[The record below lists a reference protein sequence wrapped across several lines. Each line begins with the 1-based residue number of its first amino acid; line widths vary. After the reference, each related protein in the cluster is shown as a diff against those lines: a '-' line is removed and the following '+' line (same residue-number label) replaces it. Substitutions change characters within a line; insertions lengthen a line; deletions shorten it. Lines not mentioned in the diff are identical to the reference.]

1 MSWPTPTLS
10 GVDLF
15 GGEGKAWLH
24 AFCQAV
30 NERQA
35 ALALTK
41 TAWILADG
49 SEASDPVLSD
59 FGGIR
64 VHGTNSPV
72 RLNFQRLQ
80 NAIKAMLNGPFHPIP
95 GQGYFTEISGYGDRW
110 TVASIEADMGL
121 GAFESGAFQFHNLN
135 YWEQLKGALDR
146 MIYAVRGVAPV
157 VSGATVGSKVHTPGT
172 YGSPKDAWN
181 AMYGHSETT
190 GTPTLAR
197 VQWQVGT
204 VGFGNSASSQRY
216 VSDIAFTN
224 TFSGTLTDIEYA
236 FTKSET
242 YFRSSFDVSLGS
254 ASLTLT
260 GTGYPN
266 TTSNTSVNVVAPSLD
281 LSLGGTD
288 YLDLEITTTLPT
300 TVPFGVVAGAAFT
313 GSAIVT
319 CNSANLYFDI
329 ASELTDQT

>member
-49 SEASDPVLSD
+49 SEASDPILSD
-59 FGGIR
+59 FDGIR

-72 RLNFQRLQ
+72 RLNFQRVQ
-80 NAIKAMLNGPFHPIP
+80 NAIKAMLNGPYHPIP
-95 GQGYFTEISGYGDRW
+95 GQGYFTETSGYGDRW

-157 VSGATVGSKVHTPGT
+157 VSGATKASQSSFPPGSYGTPQ
-172 YGSPKDAWN
+172 DAWDG
-181 AMYGHSETT
+181 MYGHSETT
-190 GTPTLAR
+190 GSTSLAQVR
-197 VQWQVGT
+197 WQVT
-204 VGFGNSASSQRY
+204 SAYSALAERY
-216 VSDIAFTN
+216 VTDIAFTN
-224 TFSGTLTDIEYA
+224 AFSGTLTDIEYA

-254 ASLTLT
+254 AALTLT

-266 TTSNTSVNVVAPSLD
+266 TSGAYVNVVAPSLD

-329 ASELTDQT
+329 ASILTDQA